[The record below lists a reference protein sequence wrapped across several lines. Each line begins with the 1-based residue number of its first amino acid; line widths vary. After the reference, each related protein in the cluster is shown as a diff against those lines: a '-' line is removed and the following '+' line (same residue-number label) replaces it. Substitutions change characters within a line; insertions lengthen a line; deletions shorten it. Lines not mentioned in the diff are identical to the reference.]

1 MRIRLHLPGAARERK
16 YHGMESPVE
25 FTGHL
30 ATHEV
35 AAASPETV
43 ISSRAPYAAP
53 SLAVYGPVSE
63 LTQTVG
69 SRGKRDKGFGR
80 RRTGF

>member
-1 MRIRLHLPGAARERK
+1 
-16 YHGMESPVE
+16 MESPVE
-25 FTGHL
+25 FPGHL
-30 ATHEV
+30 ATQQV

-53 SLAVYGPVSE
+53 RLAVYGPVAE
-63 LTQTVG
+63 LTRTVG
-69 SRGKRDKGFGR
+69 SRGKKDRNRGS